1 MIRFVNIRHLAGDKE
16 LFDGLNWHV
25 RPGERVG
32 LVGDNGVGKTTLLR
46 MAAGETEAM
55 SGEVQLRRNARIGY
69 LRQEIHE
76 VSDDTT
82 VVAETMKAFQ
92 LEQETS
98 ERIAALYDRLATVT
112 DHDEQAALVDEV
124 HDLQA
129 HVHHHDPGSAESD
142 AKKIL
147 VGLGFGQDDFERRL
161 AEFSGGW
168 QMRAHIARLLLESPD
183 LLLLDEPTNHLD
195 LESIEWLEQF
205 LTSFAGAVVV
215 VSHDRYFLDRITTRT
230 AWVTQKRLMTFTG
243 NYSQFLTERELQE
256 DLMRRRYENQQE
268 EISHIERFIER
279 FRYKASKA
287 SMVQSRVK
295 MLEKM
300 ERIELPA
307 SARRVRLRIP
317 EPSPSGRQL
326 VELRG
331 MSKAYGENRVLE
343 DVELKVEQGDKIA
356 LVGRN
361 GAGKSTLLK
370 ILAGVLD
377 HRGER
382 LVHPKTQIE
391 YFSQH
396 RIDTLNLSSTLL
408 EEARPAGASQTDE
421 QLRSLLGCFLFTGDD
436 VFKQVGVLSGGE
448 KSRLA
453 FARMLLRRGN
463 LLLLDEPTNHLD
475 ISTREVLRN
484 ALHEF
489 GGAVVMISHDRNFI
503 DGIANKIVEVANRGI
518 RVHPGNYTDYLQRKG
533 VEAGSEADLRGR
545 TTAHPS
551 PTNGGAARPA
561 PGSDVAGALAAIEL
575 AKTDRQNTRR
585 AQADLR
591 RERSQQ
597 LTALKGRI
605 RALEAEIEAMETR
618 LAEIHAL
625 QADPD
630 AYASGAVTP
639 EIAAEG
645 RRIEQTL
652 PDRLTEWESLAEEH
666 EGLLA
671 ERG

>member
-1 MIRFVNIRHLAGDKE
+1 
-16 LFDGLNWHV
+16 
-25 RPGERVG
+25 
-32 LVGDNGVGKTTLLR
+32 
-46 MAAGETEAM
+46 
-55 SGEVQLRRNARIGY
+55 
-69 LRQEIHE
+69 
-76 VSDDTT
+76 
-82 VVAETMKAFQ
+82 
-92 LEQETS
+92 
-98 ERIAALYDRLATVT
+98 
-112 DHDEQAALVDEV
+112 
-124 HDLQA
+124 
-129 HVHHHDPGSAESD
+129 
-142 AKKIL
+142 
-147 VGLGFGQDDFERRL
+147 
-161 AEFSGGW
+161 
-168 QMRAHIARLLLESPD
+168 MRAHIARLLLESPD

-317 EPSPSGRQL
+317 EPAPSGRQL

-652 PDRLTEWESLAEEH
+652 PDRLTEWEALVEEH
-666 EGLLA
+666 ETLLA